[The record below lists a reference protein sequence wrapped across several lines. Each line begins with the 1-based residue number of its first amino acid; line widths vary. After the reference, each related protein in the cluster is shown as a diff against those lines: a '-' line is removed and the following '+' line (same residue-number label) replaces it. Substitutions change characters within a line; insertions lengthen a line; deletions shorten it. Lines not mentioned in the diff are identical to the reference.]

1 MKKAISLVLAAV
13 LALCMAGGAAADSI
27 HLRYAELDV
36 GENLLTV
43 DAHYFADRVNELS
56 GGRIIIDSY
65 DSAQLGPEKEA
76 VQGTQMGAI
85 DICRATVTLLA
96 DFDMPMLNILGLPY
110 IFVSRE
116 HCWKVLDSDIGDML
130 RAYPQAQKTGMVGLW
145 FAEEGTRSLI
155 TVDGP
160 VTRIDQIAGRK
171 IRANNASLM
180 IDTINAMGASAVPMA
195 YTEVPVS
202 LMSGT
207 IEGLENIASG
217 YNVSTYYETAAYYA
231 LTRHITSVILVVMNE
246 NSWNRLSPED
256 QEILRRASA
265 DTEQYARQKAQEYEE
280 RSLEELK
287 QKNVKIN
294 EVDNIDEWIEA
305 VKPVQLKYGAGYEE
319 LIARIDAMR

>member
-56 GGRIIIDSY
+56 GGRIIIDIY

-76 VQGTQMGAI
+76 VQ
-85 DICRATVTLLA
+85 
-96 DFDMPMLNILGLPY
+96 PMLNILCLPY

>member
-56 GGRIIIDSY
+56 GGRIIIDIY

-116 HCWKVLDSDIGDML
+116 HCWKVLGRPEWS
-130 RAYPQAQKTGMVGLW
+130 ACGL
-145 FAEEGTRSLI
+145 
-155 TVDGP
+155 
-160 VTRIDQIAGRK
+160 
-171 IRANNASLM
+171 
-180 IDTINAMGASAVPMA
+180 
-195 YTEVPVS
+195 
-202 LMSGT
+202 
-207 IEGLENIASG
+207 
-217 YNVSTYYETAAYYA
+217 
-231 LTRHITSVILVVMNE
+231 
-246 NSWNRLSPED
+246 
-256 QEILRRASA
+256 LRRAPAASSPWTDRLHGLTRLQAGRSA
-265 DTEQYARQKAQEYEE
+265 RTTQA
-280 RSLEELK
+280 S
-287 QKNVKIN
+287 
-294 EVDNIDEWIEA
+294 
-305 VKPVQLKYGAGYEE
+305 
-319 LIARIDAMR
+319 